1 MPSDRVSGSQPGA
14 GNQRRTADRPA
25 ADGPAETVRGHF
37 DACQNCGHKPLTP
50 VMSFGHHPPCD
61 SLLRPAQLTGPESFY
76 PLNLYRCE
84 PCGLVQIDYA
94 VDPKELFYEDYPYTT
109 GITGALKNNFDAMA
123 AKLIETLQIKPGSL
137 VVDIGSNDGTILQG
151 FKSRG
156 MRVLGVEPTGIAK
169 IANSRGIHT
178 IQTFFDED
186 VALDIKKK
194 EGPAT
199 LVTAANVFAHV
210 ANLGPCI
217 RGIHALLSDQGTFV
231 SESHYLL
238 DLIDTLQYDTIYHEH
253 LRFYSIKPMQDMLR
267 RFGFHVADVE
277 LIPNHGGSIRVYAVK
292 GESDRQSDRMRDLM
306 NREQACGLYDPALY
320 RTFKQRVQQSKWKLM
335 RLLSDLKLNGH
346 RIAGI
351 GSPGRSSTVMNYC
364 GIGPDLLDYIA
375 EQSNSLKL
383 GLYSPGTHVPVVDEK
398 RLFEDQPDF
407 ALVLAWHLG
416 DTVPRKLRDKG
427 LKSKF
432 IMPLPDPVVLDW

>member
-1 MPSDRVSGSQPGA
+1 MPNERLSGSSLEGE
-14 GNQRRTADRPA
+14 NRNRPA
-25 ADGPAETVRGHF
+25 SRGTMDPPAETLGGHF
-37 DACQNCGHKPLTP
+37 DACQNCGHRPLSP
-50 VMSFGHHPPCD
+50 IMDFGHHPPCD
-61 SLLRPAQLTGPESFY
+61 SLLRPAQLTEPESFY
-76 PLNLYRCE
+76 PLNLCRCE
-84 PCGLVQIDYA
+84 ACGLVQIDYA
-94 VDPKELFYEDYPYTT
+94 VDPKELFYEAYPYTT
-109 GITGALKNNFDAMA
+109 GITGALKNNFDSMA
-123 AKLIETLQIKPGSL
+123 AKLVETLKMKPGSL
-137 VVDIGSNDGTILQG
+137 VIDIGSNDGTILHG

-156 MRVLGVEPTGIAK
+156 MRVVGVEPTGVAK
-169 IANSRGIHT
+169 IANSRGIPT
-178 IQTFFDED
+178 IQTFFDEE
-186 VALDIKKK
+186 VALDIKNK
-194 EGPAT
+194 EGAAS
-199 LVTAANVFAHV
+199 LITAANVFAHV
-210 ANLGPCI
+210 ANLGSCI

-277 LIPNHGGSIRVYAVK
+277 RIPNHGGSIRVYAVK
-292 GESDRQSDRMRDLM
+292 GMSGSQSERMRDLVS
-306 NREQACGLYDPALY
+306 REQVYGLYDPALY
-320 RTFKQRVQQSKWKLM
+320 HTFKQRVQQAKWKLM
-335 RLLSDLKLNGH
+335 RLLSDLKLSGH

-416 DTVPRKLRDKG
+416 ETVPRKLRDKG

>member
-1 MPSDRVSGSQPGA
+1 M
-14 GNQRRTADRPA
+14 
-25 ADGPAETVRGHF
+25 
-37 DACQNCGHKPLTP
+37 
-50 VMSFGHHPPCD
+50 
-61 SLLRPAQLTGPESFY
+61 
-76 PLNLYRCE
+76 
-84 PCGLVQIDYA
+84 
-94 VDPKELFYEDYPYTT
+94 
-109 GITGALKNNFDAMA
+109 
-123 AKLIETLQIKPGSL
+123 
-137 VVDIGSNDGTILQG
+137 
-151 FKSRG
+151 
-156 MRVLGVEPTGIAK
+156 GVEPTVLAK
-169 IANSRGIHT
+169 ISNSRGIPT
-178 IQTFFDED
+178 LQAFFDEA
-186 VALDIKKK
+186 VAAEIKRK
-194 EGPAT
+194 EGEAS
-199 LVTAANVFAHV
+199 LITAANVFAHV

-217 RGIHALLSDQGTFV
+217 RGIRTLLSDQGTFV

-267 RFGFHVADVE
+267 RFGFHVTDVE
-277 LIPNHGGSIRVYAVK
+277 RIPNHGGSIRVYAAKVS
-292 GESDRQSDRMRDLM
+292 GPQSDRMRDLVAG
-306 NREQACGLYDPALY
+306 EQAYGLYEPAVY
-320 RTFKQRVQQSKWKLM
+320 RAFRRRVEQSKWKLM
-335 RLLSDLKLNGH
+335 RLLSDLKLSGR

-398 RLFEDQPDF
+398 RLFEDQPDY

-416 DTVPRKLRDKG
+416 DTVPRKLRNKG